1 MEKPK
6 KIFHSATHQDMIF
19 RFAMRIDQ
27 LMRRTVRLIETL
39 DSRVVLM
46 GSILSAL
53 VLGYLDYLSGF
64 ELSFSLFYLLPV
76 FVTAWFVNRNSAIMV
91 SGLCALAWAI
101 SNRLAGEVYSH
112 TGIIYWNAFV
122 RLSIFEIISLLL
134 AYLKQA
140 LQKEREF
147 SRTDYLTG
155 ITNPRSFYELASIE
169 LLRGKRSNQPMTIAY
184 VDLDNFKNINDR
196 FGHST
201 GDALLRVV
209 AETMQTSL
217 RRTDI
222 VARMGG
228 DEFVILLPEA
238 NEESSRIAITRMHN
252 FLLGK
257 MEQNSW
263 EVTFSIG
270 VVTYYVLPATA
281 GELLQQVDELMYE
294 VKATGKNSIRFERVG

>member
-1 MEKPK
+1 
-6 KIFHSATHQDMIF
+6 
-19 RFAMRIDQ
+19 
-27 LMRRTVRLIETL
+27 
-39 DSRVVLM
+39 
-46 GSILSAL
+46 
-53 VLGYLDYLSGF
+53 
-64 ELSFSLFYLLPV
+64 
-76 FVTAWFVNRNSAIMV
+76 
-91 SGLCALAWAI
+91 
-101 SNRLAGEVYSH
+101 
-112 TGIIYWNAFV
+112 
-122 RLSIFEIISLLL
+122 
-134 AYLKQA
+134 
-140 LQKEREF
+140 
-147 SRTDYLTG
+147 
-155 ITNPRSFYELASIE
+155 
-169 LLRGKRSNQPMTIAY
+169 
-184 VDLDNFKNINDR
+184 
-196 FGHST
+196 
-201 GDALLRVV
+201 LLRVV